1 MQERK
6 ESGACYKVYL
16 RVLLIGRKNTAV

>member
-6 ESGACYKVYL
+6 ESGACYRVYL
-16 RVLLIGRKNTAV
+16 RVLLIGRKNSV